1 MTTGLPRIV
10 LMVVT
15 AMTLIVIGDAAGKA
29 LGQLGFAPVFIAW
42 TRFALA
48 AVVITPF
55 AGLQRGDA
63 KLALDWRLALRALL
77 IVLGIICIL
86 TALKTETMA
95 NVFGG
100 FFIGP
105 VVAYILSALLLK
117 EAVTWRR
124 SVLLAVSFLGVLIV
138 VRPGF
143 GMSIGMGFAVL
154 AGTMHGS
161 YLVATRWLAGSFRPR
176 FLLLS
181 QLVVGAIVLIPFAIG
196 PLPPLTLHAG
206 LLITVSAMGSAIGN
220 LLLVLVNRTTPA
232 NIVAP
237 LIYSQLIVAAIL
249 GIAVFGDWPDG
260 YTLIGLAIIAS
271 AGASSIWFAGRGR

>member
-206 LLITVSAMGSAIGN
+206 LLITVSAMGSAIGK
-220 LLLVLVNRTTPA
+220 LLLVLVDRTTPA
-232 NIVAP
+232 SIVAP